1 MRDET
6 TYLATWIEGTLS
18 DRELEKREEKESL
31 NRYRKIKEVSSTLVI
46 EIPEN
51 LNWDIFAKQLQQKR
65 KPQKKT
71 RSWGYA
77 IAASFMVLVGISSFL
92 LSQKVYD
99 SPNSFNQIELSDG
112 STVQL
117 APGATLK
124 HQRSFNLINRKLKL
138 TGGEAY
144 FQVEKGNPFIIDSP
158 NGSVEVVG
166 TTFKI
171 IDTGDYFTVICTE
184 GKVKVTH
191 REKTYFLTKGLS
203 FSSISKGV
211 NEIDLNQY
219 TDLSTSYYN
228 KVPLEYV
235 VDVVSKLYN
244 LNIQISSL
252 KSNYFTGTID
262 LKNQEKALRS
272 ISLPFSFKVIQ
283 QNTNSFIL
291 IEE

>member
-1 MRDET
+1 MDKS
-6 TYLATWIEGTLS
+6 TYLASWIEGTLS
-18 DRELEKREEKESL
+18 DLELEKLEGKESL
-31 NRYRKIKEVSSTLVI
+31 KRYSKIKEVSSELEI
-46 EIPEN
+46 GIPEN
-51 LNWDIFAKQLQQKR
+51 LHWEVFMKQLPEKR
-65 KPQKKT
+65 EPQKKT
-71 RSWGYA
+71 LNWVYS
-77 IAASFMVLVGISSFL
+77 IAASFVVLVGISSFI
-92 LSQKVYD
+92 LSQKTYT
-99 SPNSFNQIELSDG
+99 SPNSFNQVDLSDG
-112 STVQL
+112 SIVQL

-138 TGGEAY
+138 TGEAY
-144 FQVEKGNPFIIDSP
+144 FQVEKGSPFIIDSP
-158 NGSVEVVG
+158 NGIVEVLG
-166 TTFKI
+166 TAFKI
-171 IDTGDYFTVICTE
+171 IDNGNFFTVICTE

-203 FSSISKGV
+203 FSSITKGV
-211 NEIDLNQY
+211 YEIDLNQY
-219 TDLSTSYYN
+219 TDLSASYYN

-252 KSNYFTGTID
+252 KNNYFTGIID

-283 QNTNSFIL
+283 QNDNGFIL